1 MTKVREGAYVAMK
14 QELSKRKALTQLKN
28 EKWLWLMILPAII
41 VVVVMSY
48 IPMFGITL
56 AFKQFNYAD
65 GIFSKWIGLDNFK
78 FFFSSGKAWLVTKNT
93 LIYNLIFI
101 FVGHGMEILL
111 AIIISEVSG
120 KWFKKSCQS
129 CIILPYFVSWVTVS
143 AIMYNIFNFDTG
155 ALNSFLASVNL
166 PKVNIYSNPSLWYL
180 IMPVAYVWKGVG
192 YGSILYLSSI
202 MGLDQECFEAANI
215 DGANRFQKIWHIT
228 IPGIMPTIV
237 ILFLMSLGKI
247 LRGNFDMFYQL
258 VGANSMLYPTTDIID
273 VYVYRSLVENPDVG
287 MNSAATLYQSV
298 ICLITVMIANK
309 IVRKYDKDYSLF

>member
-1 MTKVREGAYVAMK
+1 MK
-14 QELSKRKALTQLKN
+14 QELCKKRFLTQLKN
-28 EKWLWLMILPAII
+28 EKWLWLMILPAVI
-41 VVVVMSY
+41 VVVIMSY

-65 GIFSKWIGLDNFK
+65 GIFSKWIGMDNFK
-78 FFFSSGKAWLVTKNT
+78 FFFNSGKAWLVTKNT
-93 LIYNLIFI
+93 LIYNLMFI
-101 FVGHGMEILL
+101 FLGHGMEIFI
-111 AIIISEVSG
+111 AIIISEVSC
-120 KWFKKSCQS
+120 KWFKKGCQS

-143 AIMYNIFNFDTG
+143 AFMYNIFNYDTG
-155 ALNSFLASVNL
+155 ALNAALEYFNL
-166 PKVNIYSNPSLWYL
+166 PKANIYSNPSLWYF
-180 IMPVAYVWKGVG
+180 IIPFAYVWKGVG

-215 DGANRFQKIWHIT
+215 DGANRFQKIWYIT
-228 IPGIMPTIV
+228 IPGIMPTIIV
-237 ILFLMSLGKI
+237 LFLMSLGKI

-298 ICLITVMIANK
+298 VCLITVVIANK
-309 IVRKYDKDYSLF
+309 IVKSYDKDYSLF